1 MIIGG
6 WTDSG
11 LTATVLKYNS
21 RNLNNDPVQV
31 QSMVH
36 KRYWHACT
44 IFKSPLHGGRSIDI
58 VAGGEGTGSVGH
70 KAEVL
75 DFTQDGASWQES
87 NIIFVSTLSV
97 FLTFQRRSYECVR
110 SL

>member
-1 MIIGG
+1 MLIGG
-6 WTDSG
+6 VSDSG
-11 LTATVLKYNS
+11 GTATVLKFS
-21 RNLNNDPVQV
+21 SSSLNNDPVQM

-36 KRYWHACT
+36 ERSDHACT
-44 IFKSPLHGGRSIDI
+44 IFKSPLHDGRSIAI
-58 VAGGEGTGSVGH
+58 VAGGQGSPN

-97 FLTFQRRSYECVR
+97 FLNFSMK
-110 SL
+110 

>member
-1 MIIGG
+1 MLIGG
-6 WTDSG
+6 NLDSG
-11 LTATVLKYNS
+11 ETATVLKYNS
-21 RNLNNDPVQV
+21 SNLNNDPIQM

-36 KRYWHACT
+36 ERAYHACT
-44 IFKSPLHGGRSIDI
+44 VFKSPLHDGRSIAI
-58 VAGGEGTGSVGH
+58 VAGGCCLSN

-87 NIIFVSTLSV
+87 NVNFDSVLSV
-97 FLTFQRRSYECVR
+97 FLYLSKKGFWVLK